1 MKKSLILLSICSA
14 VLLTSCGTSSYYA
27 SSAFEDGIYYRPSG
41 DVREEARADSEEVQ
55 KLISR
60 TRQEAA
66 RFSDT
71 IVIASANSTVDVP
84 YVPDAQYTL
93 MFDNRLDSL
102 GQVNLNFDFDFY
114 DWYPGYGY
122 RDYYSYWDWRYWGAF
137 GPSWYRWG
145 WHSPWY
151 GWGWYDPWYCGWG
164 FGFGMAWDPWYGP
177 WGGWYAG
184 WYGPGYWG
192 WYDPWYD
199 PWYGPW
205 GYPVASFY
213 PTYAYYG
220 KRNTGLRTGSGVTGS
235 RTLASAG
242 GSSLR
247 SGGRKAAPTMS
258 VVRGS
263 ASSGRSTASGRTFQ
277 ARPTGSGSS
286 VNMGERYVNR
296 GSLRANATSYRNTAG
311 DGRTAYN
318 TGSSFRRPAN
328 TATGTASTY
337 RRPATSRSES
347 FRSPFDNRTSF
358 SVSTGRD
365 NTGFSRGTT
374 YNSRSSVSRS
384 SYSNTTRSSF
394 STGSYSRSSMGGGG
408 RSYGG
413 GGGRS
418 GGGGG
423 RR

>member
-71 IVIASANSTVDVP
+71 IVIASANSTLDVS
-84 YVPDAQYTL
+84 YVPEKQYTL
-93 MFDNRLDSL
+93 MFDQPLDSL
-102 GQVNLNFDFDFY
+102 GQVNLNFNFDFN

-164 FGFGMAWDPWYGP
+164 FGFGLAWDPWYGP

-192 WYDPWYD
+192 WYE

-213 PTYAYYG
+213 PTYYG
-220 KRNTGLRTGSGVTGS
+220 KRNVGIRTGSGVTGG
-235 RTLASAG
+235 RRLASG
-242 GSSLR
+242 TTGTSLR
-247 SGGRKAAPTMS
+247 SGGRTAAPSMS

-263 ASSGRSTASGRTFQ
+263 GTSGRSTVSGRTFQ
-277 ARPTGSGSS
+277 SRPTSTGS

-296 GSLRANATSYRNTAG
+296 GSFRNTASTSRVTAS
-311 DGRTAYN
+311 DGRTVYGN
-318 TGSSFRRPAN
+318 GSSFRRPASS
-328 TATGTASTY
+328 GTTSY
-337 RRPATSRSES
+337 RRPAASSTES
-347 FRSPFDNRTSF
+347 FRSPFESRQSF
-358 SVSTGRD
+358 NLRTGRD
-365 NTGFSRGTT
+365 NTGFNRSTT
-374 YNSRSSVSRS
+374 YDSR
-384 SYSNTTRSSF
+384 NTTFNRNSYNSSGTRTF
-394 STGSYSRSSMGGGG
+394 STGSFSRSSMGGGG
-408 RSYGG
+408 RTYTGR
-413 GGGRS
+413 GGRS